1 MEKIIFVRE
10 NEKSNKV
17 LFPKCENYDYVAYD
31 ALQPESFFW
40 RFLGE
45 PYQSHLGYGNTP
57 EEAVA
62 NWLYNMWGIT
72 HFMVTEILQNV
83 SVYQYVDFRY
93 NLYAPFTRLLERH
106 TSKINSFEEAV
117 CKETKEEEGIV
128 VRCITV
134 KVSIHI

>member
-10 NEKSNKV
+10 NDKANKV

-31 ALQPESFFW
+31 ALHPDSFFW
-40 RFLGE
+40 KFLGE

-83 SVYQYVDFRY
+83 SVYATF
-93 NLYAPFTRLLERH
+93 NTSLERH

-117 CKETKEEEGIV
+117 CKEGKEEEGIV
-128 VRCITV
+128 VRYISV

>member
-10 NEKSNKV
+10 NDKANKV

-31 ALQPESFFW
+31 ALHPDSFFW
-40 RFLGE
+40 KFLGE

-83 SVYQYVDFRY
+83 SVYASF
-93 NLYAPFTRLLERH
+93 NTSLERH

-117 CKETKEEEGIV
+117 CKEKKEEVGIV
-128 VRCITV
+128 VRYITV

>member
-10 NEKSNKV
+10 NAKSNKV

-31 ALQPESFFW
+31 ALHPDSFFW
-40 RFLGE
+40 KFLGE

-57 EEAVA
+57 EEAVT

-83 SVYQYVDFRY
+83 SIYPTF
-93 NLYAPFTRLLERH
+93 NTSLERH

-117 CKETKEEEGIV
+117 CKEEKEEEGIV
-128 VRCITV
+128 VRYITV

>member
-10 NEKSNKV
+10 NTKSNKV

-31 ALQPESFFW
+31 ALHPDSFFW
-40 RFLGE
+40 KFLGE

-83 SVYQYVDFRY
+83 SVYATF
-93 NLYAPFTRLLERH
+93 NTSLERH

-117 CKETKEEEGIV
+117 CKEEKEEEGIV
-128 VRCITV
+128 VRYISV
-134 KVSIHI
+134 KVTIHI

>member
-10 NEKSNKV
+10 NKKSNKV

-31 ALQPESFFW
+31 ALHPDSFFW
-40 RFLGE
+40 KFLGE
-45 PYQSHLGYGNTP
+45 PYQSDLGYGNTP

-62 NWLYNMWGIT
+62 NWLYNMWDIT

-83 SVYQYVDFRY
+83 SVYASF
-93 NLYAPFTRLLERH
+93 NESLERH
-106 TSKINSFEEAV
+106 TSKINSFKEAICKEEKEEA
-117 CKETKEEEGIV
+117 GIV
-128 VRCITV
+128 VRYITV

>member
-10 NEKSNKV
+10 NDKANKV

-31 ALQPESFFW
+31 ALHPDSFFW
-40 RFLGE
+40 KFLGE

-72 HFMVTEILQNV
+72 HFIVTEILQNV
-83 SVYQYVDFRY
+83 SVYATF
-93 NLYAPFTRLLERH
+93 NTSLERH

-117 CKETKEEEGIV
+117 CKEGKEEEGIV
-128 VRCITV
+128 VRYITV

>member
-10 NEKSNKV
+10 NAKSNKV

-31 ALQPESFFW
+31 ALHPDSFFW
-40 RFLGE
+40 KFLGE

-62 NWLYNMWGIT
+62 SWLYNMWGIT

-83 SVYQYVDFRY
+83 SVYATF
-93 NLYAPFTRLLERH
+93 NTSLERH
-106 TSKINSFEEAV
+106 TSKINSFKEAV
-117 CKETKEEEGIV
+117 CKEEKEEEGIV
-128 VRCITV
+128 VRYISV
-134 KVSIHI
+134 KVTIHI

>member
-10 NEKSNKV
+10 NDKSNKV

-31 ALQPESFFW
+31 ALHPDSFFW
-40 RFLGE
+40 KFLGE

-72 HFMVTEILQNV
+72 HFIVTEILQNV
-83 SVYQYVDFRY
+83 SI
-93 NLYAPFTRLLERH
+93 YATFNTSLEEH

-117 CKETKEEEGIV
+117 CKEIKEEEGIV
-128 VRCITV
+128 VRYISV

>member
-10 NEKSNKV
+10 NDKANKV

-31 ALQPESFFW
+31 ALHPDSFFW
-40 RFLGE
+40 KFLGE

-57 EEAVA
+57 EEAVT

-83 SVYQYVDFRY
+83 SVYASF
-93 NLYAPFTRLLERH
+93 NTSLERH

-117 CKETKEEEGIV
+117 CKETKEEVGIV

>member
-10 NEKSNKV
+10 NDKSNKV

-31 ALQPESFFW
+31 ALHPDSFFW
-40 RFLGE
+40 KFLGE

-83 SVYQYVDFRY
+83 SVYATF
-93 NLYAPFTRLLERH
+93 NTLLERH
-106 TSKINSFEEAV
+106 TFKINNFEEAV
-117 CKETKEEEGIV
+117 CKEGKEEVGIV
-128 VRCITV
+128 VRYISV
-134 KVSIHI
+134 KVTIHI

>member
-31 ALQPESFFW
+31 ALHPDSFFW
-40 RFLGE
+40 KFLGE

-72 HFMVTEILQNV
+72 HFMITEILQNV
-83 SVYQYVDFRY
+83 SVYATF
-93 NLYAPFTRLLERH
+93 NTSLERH

-117 CKETKEEEGIV
+117 CKETKEETGIV
-128 VRCITV
+128 VRYITV

>member
-10 NEKSNKV
+10 NKKSNKV

-31 ALQPESFFW
+31 ALHPDSFFW
-40 RFLGE
+40 KFLGE
-45 PYQSHLGYGNTP
+45 PYQSDLGYGNTP

-83 SVYQYVDFRY
+83 SIYPIF
-93 NLYAPFTRLLERH
+93 NTSLEKH

-117 CKETKEEEGIV
+117 CKEEKEEEGIV
-128 VRCITV
+128 VHYITV

>member
-10 NEKSNKV
+10 NDKANKV

-31 ALQPESFFW
+31 ALHPDSFFW
-40 RFLGE
+40 KFLGE

-83 SVYQYVDFRY
+83 SVYATF
-93 NLYAPFTRLLERH
+93 NTSLEEH

-117 CKETKEEEGIV
+117 CKETKEEVGIV
-128 VRCITV
+128 VRYITV

>member
-10 NEKSNKV
+10 NDKANKV

-31 ALQPESFFW
+31 ALHPDSFFW
-40 RFLGE
+40 KFLGE

-83 SVYQYVDFRY
+83 SVYATF
-93 NLYAPFTRLLERH
+93 NTSLERH

-128 VRCITV
+128 VRYITV

>member
-10 NEKSNKV
+10 NKKSNKV

-31 ALQPESFFW
+31 ALHPDSFFW
-40 RFLGE
+40 KFLGE
-45 PYQSHLGYGNTP
+45 PYQSDLGYGNTP
-57 EEAVA
+57 EEAVT

-83 SVYQYVDFRY
+83 SIYPIF
-93 NLYAPFTRLLERH
+93 NTSLEKH
-106 TSKINSFEEAV
+106 TSKINSFEEAI
-117 CKETKEEEGIV
+117 CKEEKEEVGIV
-128 VRCITV
+128 VRYISV

>member
-1 MEKIIFVRE
+1 MEKIILVRE
-10 NEKSNKV
+10 NAKSNKV

-31 ALQPESFFW
+31 ALHPDSFFW
-40 RFLGE
+40 KFLGE

-83 SVYQYVDFRY
+83 SVYAAF
-93 NLYAPFTRLLERH
+93 NESLERY

>member
-10 NEKSNKV
+10 NKKSNKV

-31 ALQPESFFW
+31 ALHPDSFFW
-40 RFLGE
+40 KFLGE

-57 EEAVA
+57 EEAVT

-83 SVYQYVDFRY
+83 SIYPTF
-93 NLYAPFTRLLERH
+93 NTSLERH

-117 CKETKEEEGIV
+117 CKEEKEEEGIV
-128 VRCITV
+128 VRYITV

>member
-10 NEKSNKV
+10 NKKSNKV

-31 ALQPESFFW
+31 ALHPDSFFW
-40 RFLGE
+40 KFLGE

-57 EEAVA
+57 EEAVT

-83 SVYQYVDFRY
+83 SVYAVF
-93 NLYAPFTRLLERH
+93 NESLERH
-106 TSKINSFEEAV
+106 TFKINSFEEAV
-117 CKETKEEEGIV
+117 CKEEKEEAGIV

>member
-10 NEKSNKV
+10 NKKSNKV

-31 ALQPESFFW
+31 ALHPDSFFW
-40 RFLGE
+40 KFLGE

-57 EEAVA
+57 EEAVT
-62 NWLYNMWGIT
+62 NWLHNMWGIT

-83 SVYQYVDFRY
+83 SI
-93 NLYAPFTRLLERH
+93 YAALNESLERH
-106 TSKINSFEEAV
+106 TFKINSFEEAV
-117 CKETKEEEGIV
+117 CKEEKEEEGIV

>member
-10 NEKSNKV
+10 NDKANKV

-31 ALQPESFFW
+31 ALHPDSFFW
-40 RFLGE
+40 KFLGE

-83 SVYQYVDFRY
+83 SVYATF
-93 NLYAPFTRLLERH
+93 NTSLERH

-117 CKETKEEEGIV
+117 CKETKEEVSIV
-128 VRCITV
+128 VRYITV

>member
-1 MEKIIFVRE
+1 MEKVIFVRE
-10 NEKSNKV
+10 NDKANKV

-31 ALQPESFFW
+31 ALHPDSFFW
-40 RFLGE
+40 KFLGE

-83 SVYQYVDFRY
+83 SVYASF
-93 NLYAPFTRLLERH
+93 NTSLERH

-117 CKETKEEEGIV
+117 CKETKEEVGIV
-128 VRCITV
+128 VRYITV

>member
-10 NEKSNKV
+10 NDKANKV

-31 ALQPESFFW
+31 ALHPDSFFW
-40 RFLGE
+40 KFLGE

-83 SVYQYVDFRY
+83 SVYASF
-93 NLYAPFTRLLERH
+93 NTSLESH

>member
-1 MEKIIFVRE
+1 MEKVIFVRE
-10 NEKSNKV
+10 NDKANKV

-31 ALQPESFFW
+31 ALHPDSFFW
-40 RFLGE
+40 KFLGE

-57 EEAVA
+57 EEAVT

-83 SVYQYVDFRY
+83 SVYASF
-93 NLYAPFTRLLERH
+93 NTSLERH

-117 CKETKEEEGIV
+117 CKETKEEVGIV
-128 VRCITV
+128 VRYITV

>member
-10 NEKSNKV
+10 NDKANKV

-31 ALQPESFFW
+31 ALHPDSFFW
-40 RFLGE
+40 KFLGE
-45 PYQSHLGYGNTP
+45 PYQSDLGYGNTP

-83 SVYQYVDFRY
+83 SVYASF
-93 NLYAPFTRLLERH
+93 NTSLERH

-117 CKETKEEEGIV
+117 CKETKEEVGIV
-128 VRCITV
+128 VRYITV

>member
-10 NEKSNKV
+10 NDKANKV

-31 ALQPESFFW
+31 ALHPDSFFW
-40 RFLGE
+40 KFLGE

-83 SVYQYVDFRY
+83 SVYASF
-93 NLYAPFTRLLERH
+93 NTSLERH

-117 CKETKEEEGIV
+117 CKEEKEEAGIV
-128 VRCITV
+128 VRYITV

>member
-31 ALQPESFFW
+31 ALHPDSFFW
-40 RFLGE
+40 KFLGE

-83 SVYQYVDFRY
+83 SVYASF
-93 NLYAPFTRLLERH
+93 NTSLERH

-117 CKETKEEEGIV
+117 CKETKEETGIV
-128 VRCITV
+128 VRYITV

>member
-31 ALQPESFFW
+31 ALHPDSFFW
-40 RFLGE
+40 KFLGE

-83 SVYQYVDFRY
+83 SVYASF
-93 NLYAPFTRLLERH
+93 NTSLERH

-117 CKETKEEEGIV
+117 CKEEKKEEGIV

>member
-10 NEKSNKV
+10 NNKSNKV

-31 ALQPESFFW
+31 ALHPDSFFW
-40 RFLGE
+40 KFLGE

-83 SVYQYVDFRY
+83 SVYATF
-93 NLYAPFTRLLERH
+93 NTSLERH

-117 CKETKEEEGIV
+117 CKEEKEEEGIV
-128 VRCITV
+128 VRYISV
-134 KVSIHI
+134 KVTIHI

>member
-10 NEKSNKV
+10 NDKANKV

-31 ALQPESFFW
+31 ALHPDSFFW
-40 RFLGE
+40 KFLGE

-57 EEAVA
+57 EEAVT

-83 SVYQYVDFRY
+83 SI
-93 NLYAPFTRLLERH
+93 YASFNTSLKRH

-117 CKETKEEEGIV
+117 CKETKEEVGIV

>member
-31 ALQPESFFW
+31 ALHPDSFFW
-40 RFLGE
+40 KFLGE

-83 SVYQYVDFRY
+83 SIYPTF
-93 NLYAPFTRLLERH
+93 NTSLERH

-117 CKETKEEEGIV
+117 CKEEKEEEGIV
-128 VRCITV
+128 VRYISV
-134 KVSIHI
+134 KVTIHI

>member
-10 NEKSNKV
+10 NDKANKV

-31 ALQPESFFW
+31 ALHPDSFFW
-40 RFLGE
+40 KFLGE
-45 PYQSHLGYGNTP
+45 PYQSDLGYGNTP

-83 SVYQYVDFRY
+83 SVYASF
-93 NLYAPFTRLLERH
+93 NTSLERH

-117 CKETKEEEGIV
+117 CKETKEEAGIV
-128 VRCITV
+128 VRYISV

>member
-10 NEKSNKV
+10 NDKANKV

-31 ALQPESFFW
+31 ALHPDSFFW
-40 RFLGE
+40 KFLGE

-83 SVYQYVDFRY
+83 SVYASF
-93 NLYAPFTRLLERH
+93 NTSLERH

-128 VRCITV
+128 VRYITV

>member
-1 MEKIIFVRE
+1 MEKIILVRE
-10 NEKSNKV
+10 NAKSNKV

-31 ALQPESFFW
+31 ALHPDSFFW
-40 RFLGE
+40 KFLGE
-45 PYQSHLGYGNTP
+45 PYQSHVGYGNTP

-83 SVYQYVDFRY
+83 SVYAAF
-93 NLYAPFTRLLERH
+93 NESLERY

>member
-10 NEKSNKV
+10 NKKSNKV
-17 LFPKCENYDYVAYD
+17 LFPKCKNYDYVAYD
-31 ALQPESFFW
+31 ALHPDSFFW
-40 RFLGE
+40 KFLGE
-45 PYQSHLGYGNTP
+45 PYQSDLGYGNTP
-57 EEAVA
+57 EEAVT

-83 SVYQYVDFRY
+83 SIYPIF
-93 NLYAPFTRLLERH
+93 NTSLEKH

-117 CKETKEEEGIV
+117 CKEEKEEVGIV
-128 VRCITV
+128 VRYISV

>member
-1 MEKIIFVRE
+1 MEKVIFVRE
-10 NEKSNKV
+10 NDKANKV

-31 ALQPESFFW
+31 ALHPDSFFW
-40 RFLGE
+40 KFLGE

-83 SVYQYVDFRY
+83 SVYASF
-93 NLYAPFTRLLERH
+93 NTSLERH

-117 CKETKEEEGIV
+117 CKETKEEVGIV

>member
-10 NEKSNKV
+10 NKKSNKV

-31 ALQPESFFW
+31 ALHPDSFFW
-40 RFLGE
+40 KFLGE

-83 SVYQYVDFRY
+83 SIYPTF
-93 NLYAPFTRLLERH
+93 NTSLERH

-117 CKETKEEEGIV
+117 CKEEKEEEGIV

>member
-10 NEKSNKV
+10 NKKSNKV

-31 ALQPESFFW
+31 ALHPDSFFW
-40 RFLGE
+40 KFLGE

-83 SVYQYVDFRY
+83 SIYPTF
-93 NLYAPFTRLLERH
+93 NTSLERH

-117 CKETKEEEGIV
+117 CKEEKEEESIV
-128 VRCITV
+128 VRYITV

>member
-10 NEKSNKV
+10 NDKANKV

-31 ALQPESFFW
+31 ALHPDSFFW
-40 RFLGE
+40 KFLGE

-83 SVYQYVDFRY
+83 SVYATF
-93 NLYAPFTRLLERH
+93 NTSLEEH

-117 CKETKEEEGIV
+117 CKEGKEEEGIV
-128 VRCITV
+128 VRYISV
-134 KVSIHI
+134 KVAIHI